1 MQWYEMFDKEHKPS
15 EAEVSE
21 YINSPLF
28 GELEDYLR
36 QSHKV
41 KPKLAYS
48 SCAMDGGMW
57 KGWNIKYKKSGK
69 SLCTVDPKPEYILA
83 LLPIGAKEMNEAEL
97 LMPMCS
103 EYTQELFGKCETFQ
117 GGKYL
122 GFEVR
127 EEDVLQDMK
136 SLIDIRVKTK

>member
-1 MQWYEMFDKEHKPS
+1 MQWYELFNKENEPS
-15 EAEVSE
+15 ETQVSE

-28 GELEDYLR
+28 NELDCYLR
-36 QSHKV
+36 QAHKV

-48 SCAMDGGMW
+48 SCAMDAGMW

-69 SLCTVDPKPEYILA
+69 SLCTVYPKPEYILA
-83 LLPIGAKEMNEAEL
+83 LLPIGAKEMNESEL

-103 EYTQELFGKCETFQ
+103 EYTQELFGQCELFQ

-127 EEDVLQDMK
+127 DEDVLRDMK
-136 SLIDIRVKTK
+136 GLIDIRVRTK

>member
-1 MQWYEMFDKEHKPS
+1 MQWYEIFDKEHEPS
-15 EAEVSE
+15 EAEVGE

-28 GELEDYLR
+28 GELESYLR
-36 QSHKV
+36 CTHKV

-48 SCAMDGGMW
+48 SCAMDSGMW

-69 SLCTVDPKPEYILA
+69 SLCTVYPKPEYILA
-83 LLPIGAKEMNEAEL
+83 LLPIGAKEMTEAEL

-103 EYTQELFGKCETFQ
+103 QYTQELFGKSGTFQ

-127 EEDVLQDMK
+127 REDVLQDMK

>member
-1 MQWYEMFDKEHKPS
+1 MQWYELFNKENEPT
-15 EAEVSE
+15 EAQVSE

-28 GELEDYLR
+28 GELDDYLR
-36 QSHKV
+36 QAHKV

-48 SCAMDGGMW
+48 GCAMDKGMW

-69 SLCTVDPKPEYILA
+69 SLCTVYPKQGYILA
-83 LLPIGAKEMNEAEL
+83 LLPIGAKEINEAEL
-97 LMPMCS
+97 LMPLCS

-122 GFEVR
+122 GFELR
-127 EEDVLQDMK
+127 NEDVLRDMK
-136 SLIDIRVKTK
+136 GLIDIRVRVK